1 MSNKVVV
8 SAKVEEP
15 LRDDLEQ
22 YCQDKGRAKS
32 AAVRDFVK
40 EGIERDEMEQDGVY
54 VTYPAIA
61 AVAGFFL
68 IAMTWMDAIDAAGYL
83 GVALILGSTL
93 YNLNKRYNT

>member
-40 EGIERDEMEQDGVY
+40 EGIEREQMEQRGVY
-54 VTYPAIA
+54 FTYPAVA
-61 AVAGFFL
+61 ASVGFLL
-68 IAMTWMDAIDAAGYL
+68 IAMTWVDAIDAAGFL
-83 GVALILGSTL
+83 GVALIVGASGYSLWQRTS
-93 YNLNKRYNT
+93 N